1 MSDFDSTT
9 RGLASLPVLGAADIA
24 TDLSEH
30 APSESH
36 DPQRAPNDK
45 RFWRSL
51 DELADTPEFAEYVK
65 REFQQGIG
73 EWTDPLERRRFMQL
87 MAASL
92 TLAGLGTGGC
102 IRQPEEKI
110 VPYVRQPEG
119 FSPGKVLEFATAM
132 TLGGYATGL
141 LVNSRL
147 GRPTKIEGNPLHPA
161 SLGAS
166 DSFAQA
172 SILGLYDPD
181 RSQTVLKG
189 DRIATWAEFLTALT
203 AQMSGVRT
211 RQGTGF
217 AILTQTITSP
227 TLGGQIRRL
236 LGELPQAR
244 WYQYEPAGRDNA
256 RAGARLAFGSDVD
269 LVYHVDRADIILTL
283 DADFLTAQP
292 GSTRYAREFADRRRV
307 PALKRDAPDGPPLRP
322 MNRLYALES
331 TPTITGATADH
342 RVALKAAN
350 IEPAARRLA
359 AALGITVAG
368 APAGNEILPTKWVEA
383 VVADLRA
390 HRGASLVL
398 AGDGQPPVVHL
409 LAHLMNDALGNFG
422 TTVETLAPVE
432 FEPVDQL
439 ASLRALTT
447 ELNAGNI
454 DTLLVLG
461 GNPAYEAPGE
471 LNFSDAY
478 KKAKW
483 RVHLSEYQDETSF
496 LSHWHV
502 PQTHYLESWG
512 DARAFDGTATIQQP
526 LIAPL
531 YAGKSA
537 LEFLAAVAGR
547 NDASPLQQLKDVW
560 RSRGGA
566 AAGDTAAFEKAWRKS
581 VHDGVVAESR
591 SPARP
596 TTIAGGAT
604 TAVASAIDSKPI
616 GSSTNLELTFAPDP
630 STYDGRFANNGWL
643 QELPKPLTKLTWEN
657 AALTSPRTAARLDL
671 KSGDIVELRAG
682 GRTLEVPIW
691 ITPGQPD
698 DSLAVSMGY
707 GRSLAGRI
715 GSGIGA
721 NVFGFRPARTE
732 WFVGG
737 VELVKTGRRTDLAV
751 TQNHYSMEGRDLV
764 QVRTAAEAAAGSKPI
779 DEHSRHPEHL
789 PSLYPP
795 ADDSKREEPISALSG
810 NAWGMVIDQS
820 SCVGCNACV
829 TACQAE
835 NNIPIVGK
843 EQILRT
849 REMQWIR
856 IDRYYRGPVDEPEA
870 YFQPITC
877 MHCEHAPCELVC
889 PVAATVHSHEGLNQ
903 MVYNR
908 CVGTRYCSNN
918 CPYKVRRFNFLDYRG
933 ELGYETA
940 PVLDMLR
947 NPEVTVRSR
956 GVMEKC
962 TYCVQRIEHA
972 KIEAGKENRPVRDGE
987 VVTACQQA
995 CPSRAITFGNIRDPK
1010 SEVSRV
1016 RSSNL
1021 NYSLLAELGT
1031 QPRTTYLAAVR
1042 NPNPALAPPAEF
1054 DTPTGKDPLL
1064 ESVLEHLP

>member
-1 MSDFDSTT
+1 MNDRHAMPLTDP
-9 RGLASLPVLGAADIA
+9 LLPLLGAADLAPPTEEPARRDARTFVSA
-24 TDLSEH
+24 TDGKL
-30 APSESH
+30 
-36 DPQRAPNDK
+36 
-45 RFWRSL
+45 FWRSL
-51 DELADTPEFAEYVK
+51 DELADTPEFADYVK
-65 REFQQGIG
+65 REFPQGIG
-73 EWTDPLERRRFMQL
+73 EWNDPLERRRFLQL

-92 TLAGLGTGGC
+92 SFAGLGAAGC
-102 IRQPEEKI
+102 IRQPEEKL
-110 VPYVRQPEG
+110 VPYVRQPDN
-119 FSPGKVLEFATAM
+119 FVPGRALEFATAF
-132 TLGGYATGL
+132 TLGGYATGV
-141 LVNSRL
+141 LVKSLL

-166 DSFAQA
+166 DSFVQA

-181 RSQTVLKG
+181 RSQTVVKG

-203 AQMSGVRT
+203 AQMTGVRT
-211 RQGTGF
+211 RQGAGF
-217 AILTQTITSP
+217 AILTPTVTSP
-227 TLGGQIRRL
+227 TLGGRLRAL

-244 WYQYEPAGRDNA
+244 WYQYEPAGRDNV
-256 RAGARLAFGSDVD
+256 RAGTRLAFGADAD
-269 LVYHVDRADIILTL
+269 LVYHLDRADVILAL
-283 DADFLTAQP
+283 DADFLTALP
-292 GSTRYAREFADRRRV
+292 GSTRYAGEFAARRRDT
-307 PALKRDAPDGPPLRP
+307 AN

-331 TPTITGATADH
+331 IPTVTGSSADH
-342 RVALKAAN
+342 RLALKAAN
-350 IEPAARRLA
+350 IERAARKIA
-359 AALGITVAG
+359 AALGVAG
-368 APAGNEILPTKWVEA
+368 SNTTSTDDILPAKWVAA
-383 VVADLRA
+383 VAADLQA
-390 HRGASLVL
+390 HRGRSLII
-398 AGDGQPPVVHL
+398 AGDGQPAAVHH
-409 LAHLMNDALGNFG
+409 LAHLMNAALGNFG
-422 TTVETLAPVE
+422 TTVERIAPVE
-432 FEPVDQL
+432 FEPTDQL

-447 ELNAGNI
+447 ELNAGRI
-454 DTLLVLG
+454 DTLVVLG

-471 LNFSDAY
+471 LNFSAAY
-478 KKAKW
+478 QKAKW

-502 PQTHYLESWG
+502 PQTHYLEAWG
-512 DARAFDGTATIQQP
+512 DARSFDGTATIVQP

-531 YAGKSA
+531 YSGKSP

-547 NDASPLQQLKDVW
+547 NDEVPLQLVKQTW
-560 RSRGGA
+560 RNGA
-566 AAGDTAAFEKAWRKS
+566 STGTAAPADPEFERRWRKA
-581 VHDGVVAESR
+581 VHDGLVPDSR
-591 SPARP
+591 SRTLTEPP
-596 TTIAGGAT
+596 TAGTVPSSGA
-604 TAVASAIDSKPI
+604 D
-616 GSSTNLELTFAPDP
+616 SSTGLEVTFAPDP
-630 STYDGRFANNGWL
+630 TVYDGRFANNGWL

-657 AALTSPRTAARLDL
+657 AALTSPRTAARLDV
-671 KSGDIVELRAG
+671 KNGDIVELRAG

-721 NVFGFRPARTE
+721 NIHGFRPARPE
-732 WFVGG
+732 WFVSG
-737 VELVKTGRRTDLAV
+737 VELVKTGRSTRLAV
-751 TQNHYSMEGRDLV
+751 TQNHYSMEGRDLI
-764 QVRTAAEAAAGSKPI
+764 QVRTAAEAQSNSKPL

-795 ADDSKREEPISALSG
+795 VADSKTEEPISALSG
-810 NAWGMVIDQS
+810 NAWGLVIDQT
-820 SCVGCNACV
+820 SCIGCNACV

-835 NNIPIVGK
+835 NNVPIVGK
-843 EQILRT
+843 EQILKT
-849 REMQWIR
+849 REMHWIR
-856 IDRYYRGPVDEPEA
+856 IDRYYRGDVNDPEA

-889 PVAATVHSHEGLNQ
+889 PVAATVHSYEGLNQ

-987 VVTACQQA
+987 ITTACQQA
-995 CPSRAITFGNIRDPK
+995 CPSRAIVFGNLRDPN
-1010 SEVSRV
+1010 SAVSKV
-1016 RSSNL
+1016 RKSNL
-1021 NYSLLAELGT
+1021 NYALLAELGT

-1042 NPNPALAPPAEF
+1042 NPNPALASLADF
-1054 DTPTGKDPLL
+1054 DTPTPDDPLL
-1064 ESVLEHLP
+1064 NEILRSTR